1 MTALLPRPSILSI
14 EPYVGGE
21 SKLPGV
27 NRIIKLSSNE
37 GAFGPPPMAVEAI
50 TAMAREAHRYPD
62 GGATRLREAIGARFG
77 LDPARIV
84 CGNGSDELI
93 AYLILAYGGE
103 GTELIMPAHGFV
115 MYDLTGRYAGCRV
128 IKVPERNLVADV
140 DAMLA
145 AVGPRTKLVCL
156 VNPNNPTGAL
166 LPRNEVERL
175 RAGLRDDIL
184 LILDAAYAEYVT
196 DPDYDPG
203 QALVDASG
211 NTVMTRTFSK
221 IFGLGGMRLGWAYM
235 PPNVADV
242 LARIRG
248 PFNVNA
254 AAIQA
259 GIAALA
265 EPGWIERSVAHN
277 EEWRAKLSAGL
288 EAAGIKAWPSACNF
302 VLADFGTAEGAVAA
316 DAALRARGVIA
327 RMVGGYALPSCLRI
341 TVGTAE
347 ECQMVIDALT
357 EFMRTKSS

>member
-1 MTALLPRPSILSI
+1 MNALLPRPCILSI

-37 GAFGPPPMAVEAI
+37 GAFGPPPMAQEAI
-50 TAMAREAHRYPD
+50 IASAREAHRYPD
-62 GGATRLREAIGARFG
+62 GGATKLREAIGAAFG
-77 LDPARIV
+77 LDPARII

-128 IKVPERNLVADV
+128 IKVPERNLLADV

-166 LPRNEVERL
+166 LPQSEVQRL

-184 LILDAAYAEYVT
+184 LILDSAYAEYVT
-196 DPDYDPG
+196 DLDYDPG

-211 NTVMTRTFSK
+211 TTVMTRTFSK
-221 IFGLGGMRLGWAYM
+221 IFGLGGLRLGWAYM
-235 PPNVADV
+235 PPKVADV
-242 LARIRG
+242 IARIRG

-254 AAIQA
+254 TAMAA

-265 EPGWIERSVAHN
+265 EPGWIARSVAHN
-277 EEWRAKLSAGL
+277 TEWRAKTVAGL
-288 EAAGIKAWPSACNF
+288 QAAGIKVWPSACNF
-302 VLADFGTAEGAVAA
+302 ILADFEDAARARAA
-316 DAALRARGVIA
+316 DTALRARGIIVRGVA
-327 RMVGGYALPSCLRI
+327 GYNLPTCLRI
-341 TVGTAE
+341 TIGAAE
-347 ECQMVIDALT
+347 ECSMVVDALT
-357 EFMRTKSS
+357 AFMREDV

>member
-1 MTALLPRPSILSI
+1 MNALLPRPSILTI

-37 GAFGPPPMAVEAI
+37 GAFGPPPSAQEAI
-50 TAMAREAHRYPD
+50 IAAAREAHRYPD
-62 GGATRLREAIGARFG
+62 GGATKLREAIGARFG

-103 GTELIMPAHGFV
+103 GTELVMPAHGFV

-128 IKVPERNLVADV
+128 IKVPERNLMADV

-166 LPRNEVERL
+166 LPRSEVQRL

-203 QALVDASG
+203 NALVDASG

-221 IFGLGGMRLGWAYM
+221 IYGLGGLRLGWAYM
-235 PPNVADV
+235 PPQVADV

-248 PFNVNA
+248 PFNVNSA
-254 AAIQA
+254 AMAA
-259 GIAALA
+259 GIAAVS

-277 EEWRAKLSAGL
+277 EEWRAKLSEGL
-288 EAAGIKAWPSACNF
+288 RALGIKVWPSACNF
-302 VLADFGTAEGAVAA
+302 ILADFGDAERAKAA
-316 DAALRARGVIA
+316 DASLRARGIIVRA
-327 RMVGGYALPSCLRI
+327 VGGYALPTCLRI
-341 TVGTAE
+341 TIGTAE
-347 ECQMVIDALT
+347 ECTLVQEGLAAFVQNGG
-357 EFMRTKSS
+357 

>member
-1 MTALLPRPSILSI
+1 MNALMPRPSILSI

-21 SKLPGV
+21 SKIPGV

-37 GAFGPPPMAVEAI
+37 GPFGPPPMAQEAI
-50 TAMAREAHRYPD
+50 IAAARDAHRYPD
-62 GGATRLREAIGARFG
+62 GGALKLREAIGEKFG

-128 IKVPERNLVADV
+128 IKVPERDLVADV

-166 LPRNEVERL
+166 LPQSEVARL

-211 NTVMTRTFSK
+211 TTVMTRTFSK
-221 IFGLGGMRLGWAYM
+221 IFGLGGIRLGWAYM
-235 PPNVADV
+235 PAGVADV
-242 LARIRG
+242 MARIRG

-254 AAIQA
+254 PAMAA

-277 EEWRAKLSAGL
+277 TEWRGRMVAALQGL
-288 EAAGIKAWPSACNF
+288 GIKCWPSSCNF
-302 VLADFGTAEGAVAA
+302 VLADFGDAGRAHAA
-316 DAALRARGVIA
+316 NEALRGRGIIV
-327 RMVGGYALPSCLRI
+327 RGVGGYSLPTCLRI
-341 TVGTAE
+341 TIGTAE
-347 ECQMVIDALT
+347 ECGLVTEALAA
-357 EFMRTKSS
+357 FMRA

>member
-1 MTALLPRPSILSI
+1 MNALRPRPSILTI

-37 GAFGPPPMAVEAI
+37 GAFGPPPSAQEAI
-50 TAMAREAHRYPD
+50 IAAARDAHRYPD
-62 GGATRLREAIGARFG
+62 GGATKLREAIGARFG

-103 GTELIMPAHGFV
+103 GTELVMPAHGFI

-128 IKVPERNLVADV
+128 IKVPERNLMADV

-145 AVGPRTKLVCL
+145 AVGPRTRLVCL

-166 LPRNEVERL
+166 LPRSEVQRL

-203 QALVDASG
+203 HALVDASG

-221 IFGLGGMRLGWAYM
+221 IYGLGGLRLGWAYM
-235 PPNVADV
+235 PPQVADV

-248 PFNVNA
+248 PFNVNSA
-254 AAIQA
+254 AMAA
-259 GIAALA
+259 GIAAVS

-277 EEWRAKLSAGL
+277 EEWRAKLSEGL
-288 EAAGIKAWPSACNF
+288 RALGIKVWPSACNF
-302 VLADFGTAEGAVAA
+302 ILADFGSADRAKAA
-316 DAALRARGVIA
+316 DACLRGRGIIVRA
-327 RMVGGYALPSCLRI
+327 VGGYALPTCLRI
-341 TVGTAE
+341 TIGTAE
-347 ECQMVIDALT
+347 ECTLVQEGLAAFVQNGG
-357 EFMRTKSS
+357 

>member
-1 MTALLPRPSILSI
+1 MNALLPRPSILSI

-21 SKLPGV
+21 SKIPGV

-37 GAFGPPPMAVEAI
+37 GAFGPPPLAQEAI
-50 TAMAREAHRYPD
+50 IASARDAHRYPD
-62 GGATRLREAIGARFG
+62 GGATRLREAIGEKFG

-128 IKVPERNLVADV
+128 IKVPERNLLADV

-166 LPRNEVERL
+166 LPQSEVRRL

-184 LILDAAYAEYVT
+184 LILDSAYAEYVT

-211 NTVMTRTFSK
+211 TTVMTRTFSK
-221 IFGLGGMRLGWAYM
+221 IFGLGGLRLGWAYM
-235 PPNVADV
+235 PPVVADV

-254 AAIQA
+254 TAMAA

-277 EEWRAKLSAGL
+277 TEWRARTVAGL
-288 EAAGIKAWPSACNF
+288 QAAGIKVWPSACNF
-302 VLADFGTAEGAVAA
+302 ILADFEDVAKAKAA
-316 DAALRARGVIA
+316 DASLRARGIIV
-327 RMVGGYALPSCLRI
+327 RGVGSYSLPTCLRI
-341 TVGTAE
+341 TIGTAE
-347 ECQMVIDALT
+347 ECGMVIEALGQ
-357 EFMRTKSS
+357 FMREAHG